1 MFKTECRQMRV
12 SWIGENCGIDK
23 FCIGRSAKRHFA
35 FLSPDE
41 AKRVT
46 SCPSCPHF
54 YLLFQKT
61 GPAWFAC
68 KPQFQKT
75 EITNIYNPEDLKNF
89 PFSWFCKLRLTWN
102 PSLKSSFVHYCNFLQ
117 STQMHFDRACR
128 SWWNNATK
136 TWNWLSWGGISS
148 FNILSLSCKLKWS
161 YISKIKPT

>member
-1 MFKTECRQMRV
+1 MRV
-12 SWIGENCGIDK
+12 TWIEENCGIDK

-102 PSLKSSFVHYCNFLQ
+102 PSLKSSFVHYCNLLQ
-117 STQMHFDRACR
+117 SAQMHVDRACR
-128 SWWNNATK
+128 SWWKNAK
-136 TWNWLSWGGISS
+136 
-148 FNILSLSCKLKWS
+148 
-161 YISKIKPT
+161 KIEIDYFGEEFHHSIFYLQVVN

>member
-1 MFKTECRQMRV
+1 MTSWSNSIAIFKTECRQMRV
-12 SWIGENCGIDK
+12 TWIEENCWIDK

-75 EITNIYNPEDLKNF
+75 EITNIYNPKDLKNF

-117 STQMHFDRACR
+117 STLRCTLIEAAAVDEIMQQ
-128 SWWNNATK
+128 
-136 TWNWLSWGGISS
+136 
-148 FNILSLSCKLKWS
+148 KLEIGVEFYHS
-161 YISKIKPT
+161 IFYL